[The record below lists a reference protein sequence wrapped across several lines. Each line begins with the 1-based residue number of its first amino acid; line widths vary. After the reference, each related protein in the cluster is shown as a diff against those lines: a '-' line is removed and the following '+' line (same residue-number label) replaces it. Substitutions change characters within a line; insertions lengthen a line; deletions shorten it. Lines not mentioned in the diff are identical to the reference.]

1 VGKGG
6 NLMSKRWLDWLC
18 AVLIVVVI
26 AVLIYGVI
34 H

>member
-1 VGKGG
+1 
-6 NLMSKRWLDWLC
+6 MSKRWLDWLC